1 MFATVAW
8 LVWIL
13 GQQTG
18 IDGAAAL
25 LLLLV
30 ALSAVVWAMTLKGRS
45 RWVMGTLSVAVAAVF
60 ATLFGP
66 AILRPAQASPMAQA
80 DSRWQAWQPGRV
92 EQILASGQPVMV
104 DFTAAWCVTC
114 QFNKKTTLANDQVL
128 ADLTAKNVQ
137 LLQADWT
144 RRDPAITAALN
155 QLGRSGVPLYV
166 IYKPGSAP
174 VVMSEVLGVDELRSA
189 IARL

>member
-1 MFATVAW
+1 
-8 LVWIL
+8 
-13 GQQTG
+13 
-18 IDGAAAL
+18 
-25 LLLLV
+25 
-30 ALSAVVWAMTLKGRS
+30 
-45 RWVMGTLSVAVAAVF
+45 MGTLSVAVAAVF

-66 AILRPAQASPMAQA
+66 AILRPAQASPLAQA
-80 DSRWQAWQPGRV
+80 GSRWQAWEPGRV

-128 ADLTAKNVQ
+128 SDLTAKNVQ

-144 RRDPAITAALN
+144 RRDPAITAALT